1 MTNSWYKARTEKTA
15 VYANTHHRRQA
26 RIVLLRF
33 LIRVGMGVG
42 NVHATA
48 QVVAGNC
55 LAVTCTR
62 VWGGHLGGVGVFT
75 VITAWSSHF
84 QKRLKSCFKDS
95 FKVLFQKESLRL
107 QVSCSS
113 EYRYVLCT
121 TS

>member
-1 MTNSWYKARTEKTA
+1 MPNSWYKARTEKTA

-48 QVVAGNC
+48 QFEAGNC
-55 LAVTCTR
+55 LDEKCTR
-62 VWGGHLGGVGVFT
+62 VWGGHFGGVGVFT

-84 QKRLKSCFKDS
+84 QKRLKSSFQNFKH
-95 FKVLFQKESLRL
+95 LGPLLHFQKESLRL
-107 QVSCSS
+107 I
-113 EYRYVLCT
+113 
-121 TS
+121 